1 MVAAEGSIMHEP
13 SEQQAKL
20 SRTTIMDAVVQV
32 LPRDGLPRSSTEIH
46 RLIVEKSLFTF
57 RAQDPVSM
65 VRAALR
71 KHLAA
76 HGGAG
81 QPDARVRHVERDRYV
96 IV

>member
-1 MVAAEGSIMHEP
+1 MQQ
-13 SEQQAKL
+13 SEHRAKL
-20 SRTTIMDAVVQV
+20 SRTTIIDAIVQV
-32 LPRDGLPRSSTEIH
+32 LPRDELPRSSAEIH
-46 RLIVEKSLFTF
+46 RLIVDKALFTF

-81 QPDARVRHVERDRYV
+81 QPSARVRHVERDRYV